1 MLPEYRK
8 TGLGRLVLHGL
19 AMTHIKL
26 AREILATRGDDAESV
41 SATTL
46 VAHADCMD
54 YNHATM
60 IFMERCGWR
69 RIGFYLWIGV
79 DKNTKE

>member
-8 TGLGRLVLHGL
+8 AGLGRLVLHSL
-19 AMTHIKL
+19 AMIHTKL
-26 AREILATRGDDAESV
+26 AREILATQGDDAESV

-54 YNHATM
+54 YNQATM
-60 IFMERCGWR
+60 AFMERCGWR
-69 RIGFYLWIGV
+69 RIGYYLWIGV
-79 DKNTKE
+79 DKNSKE